1 MTKIR
6 VSKTNDDPIVKRRP
20 GNRFKALINAEDYD
34 PESMA
39 NYANKIKFVKRGGK
53 EYVKVK
59 GKFTP
64 QTMPKEGNG
73 NSIKEPPLLKTKI

>member
-1 MTKIR
+1 MTKLK
-6 VSKTNDDPIVKRRP
+6 VPKSEDPIIKRRP

-34 PESMA
+34 PQSIA
-39 NYANKIKFVKRGGK
+39 NYADKVKYVKRQGK

-73 NSIKEPPLLKTKI
+73 NPIKETPIGMKI